1 MSIDLDF
8 SSVLST
14 ASDLING
21 LWPVFVV
28 PIGLSLAFGLITW
41 IYQAIVKRL
50 PTM

>member
-1 MSIDLDF
+1 MSIDLSFD
-8 SSVLST
+8 SVLST

-41 IYQAIVKRL
+41 IYTAIVKRL